1 MADNGSVKG
10 LTLVV
15 EQSNGTPVVR
25 CSGRLVAGVSDRL
38 YREVSALIPG
48 AKRVVLDFTELTH
61 VDSMGIGTLVR
72 LYVSGKSSGCAVV
85 LMNPGQSIRQ
95 LLGVTHLL
103 NVLAI
108 VGENNIRMG

>member
-1 MADNGSVKG
+1 MGDKGGAKG
-10 LTLVV
+10 LALVV

-25 CSGRLVAGVSDRL
+25 GNGRLVAGVSDRL
-38 YREVSALIPG
+38 YREVSAIIPG
-48 AKRVVLDFTELTH
+48 SKRVVLDFTALTH
-61 VDSMGIGTLVR
+61 MDSMGIGTLVR
-72 LYVSGKSSGCAVV
+72 LYVSGKSAGCASET
-85 LMNPGQSIRQ
+85 LNPGKSIRQ